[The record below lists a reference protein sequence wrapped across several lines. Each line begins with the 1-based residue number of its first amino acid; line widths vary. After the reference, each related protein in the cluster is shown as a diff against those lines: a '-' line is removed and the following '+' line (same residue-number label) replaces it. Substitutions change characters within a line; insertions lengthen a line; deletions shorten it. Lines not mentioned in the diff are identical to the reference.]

1 MKHHHSYEKFSVKG
15 LPQPDEGGVRESSV
29 RISYHCDGAEGDF
42 PMKISHICDGASTV
56 YEAEPP
62 VAEALEREALPRCME
77 EADAR
82 ALAGVFVDMVRQ
94 QHAQRRVLVKHGA
107 EQLWKEADQLTD
119 CCRCKRLSYIT
130 VAIDN
135 QVSSVRHFPLIITA

>member
-1 MKHHHSYEKFSVKG
+1 MS
-15 LPQPDEGGVRESSV
+15 
-29 RISYHCDGAEGDF
+29 A
-42 PMKISHICDGASTV
+42 
-56 YEAEPP
+56 
-62 VAEALEREALPRCME
+62 AEALEREVLPKCMD

-94 QHAQRRVLVKHGA
+94 QHAQRRVLVKQGA

-135 QVSSVRHFPLIITA
+135 MVSSVSAPSAQHSLLSSGALSVSPCANVLSHWCL